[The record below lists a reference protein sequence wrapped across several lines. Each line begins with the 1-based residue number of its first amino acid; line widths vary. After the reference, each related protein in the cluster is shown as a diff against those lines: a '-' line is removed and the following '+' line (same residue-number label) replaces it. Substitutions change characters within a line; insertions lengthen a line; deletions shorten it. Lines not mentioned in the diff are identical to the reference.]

1 MSHTRT
7 NPTGLFDSKAFGFT
21 QLVVSEGGKTLHCSG
36 QTAWNSAL
44 EVIGAGDLA
53 AQAKESFRNVGIAL
67 AAAGAGP
74 SDVVRVRVYI
84 VDHKPDYLPIVGQ
97 AMVEFFGADNLPA
110 STLIG
115 VQRLAVPEFMIEIEA
130 TAVL

>member
-7 NPTGLFDSKAFGFT
+7 NPSDLFDSKAFGFT
-21 QLVVSEGGKTLHCSG
+21 QVVVSDGGKTVHCAG
-36 QTAWNSAL
+36 QTAWNSKL
-44 EVIGAGDLA
+44 ELIGPGDLA
-53 AQAKESFRNVGIAL
+53 AQAKESFRNLGIAL
-67 AAAGAGP
+67 AAAAAAP
-74 SDVVRVRVYI
+74 ADVVRVRVYI

-115 VQRLAVPEFMIEIEA
+115 VQSLAVPEFMIEVEA